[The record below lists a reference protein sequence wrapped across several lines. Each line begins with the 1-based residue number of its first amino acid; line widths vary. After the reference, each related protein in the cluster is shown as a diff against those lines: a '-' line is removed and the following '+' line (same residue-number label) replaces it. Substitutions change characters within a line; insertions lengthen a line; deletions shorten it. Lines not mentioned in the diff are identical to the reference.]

1 MSLFRVQ
8 LQNLQQGRLDMN
20 PSTHPLV
27 VGAAAQYGDL
37 GSPMSTS
44 IQRQV
49 FVAGPGRKYR
59 LLKDG
64 DTFTDCNYWKQF
76 AYPQC
81 SYEKAFIQVLSDDGS
96 VWSDVAEENTFGVGG
111 TLTLAT
117 DYSAANTIDFVTT
130 KGGPARFLMI
140 INQSSGTTTVE
151 LNGDTNLTFTM
162 ATNTTLVFD
171 YNNLMIS
178 QMRVKGTA
186 GQSLTYLAS
195 VRSTPT
201 S

>member
-1 MSLFRVQ
+1 
-8 LQNLQQGRLDMN
+8 MN
-20 PSTHPLV
+20 PATHPLV
-27 VGAAAQYGDL
+27 AGEAARYGDL
-37 GSPMSTS
+37 GDPQTTS
-44 IQRQV
+44 IQRQI

-81 SYEKAFIQVLSDDGS
+81 SLEKAFINVLDDDNS
-96 VWSDVAEENTFGVGG
+96 VWSDVAEENTFGVGD

-117 DYSAANTIDFVTT
+117 DYSTDNTKDFVTDC
-130 KGGPARFLMI
+130 GGPARFLMLQ
-140 INQSSGTTTVE
+140 NQSSGTTTVE

-171 YNNLMIS
+171 Y
-178 QMRVKGTA
+178 T
-186 GQSLTYLAS
+186 
-195 VRSTPT
+195 T

>member
-1 MSLFRVQ
+1 MSLFRVK
-8 LQNLQQGRLDMN
+8 LQNLLQGRLDMN
-20 PSTHPLV
+20 PATHPLV
-27 VGAAAQYGDL
+27 AGTTAQYGNL
-37 GSPMSTS
+37 GSPQATS

-64 DTFTDCNYWKQF
+64 DTFSDCNYWKQF

-81 SYEKAFIQVLSDDGS
+81 TLEKAFIDVITDDNS

-117 DYSAANTIDFVTT
+117 DYSAANTISFTT
-130 KGGPARFLMI
+130 TNGGPARFLMLL
-140 INQSSGTTTVE
+140 NQSSGTTTVE

-162 ATNTTLVFD
+162 ATATTLVFD

-178 QMRVKGTA
+178 QLRVKGTA
-186 GQSLTYLAS
+186 GQTLTYMAS
-195 VRSTPT
+195 VRSNPT